1 MASETTPFSATDRII
16 RHTPAHPCLIC
27 HGHSTMP
34 SGRDIR
40 CAGFLSSDGLYEHCQ
55 REHLAGALPLNL
67 HTEPPTY
74 AHKLYGQCD
83 CGTAHNLVPAP
94 RRRGTTSATQHT
106 VPTRRPRAS
115 GSAAGLELPHQT
127 QHAQHTTVTQS
138 TEWHWPTT
146 AVYDYRASD
155 GTLRYQVVRKE
166 EPAIGEA
173 KRGKL
178 FL

>member
-1 MASETTPFSATDRII
+1 MANGNIHPSTGTGIV

-74 AHKLYGQCD
+74 AHKLYGRCD
-83 CGTAHNLVPAP
+83 CGAAHNLAPAP
-94 RRRGTTSATQHT
+94 RRRGTTSATRHAVPSRPAAPGSPEVQHSST
-106 VPTRRPRAS
+106 DQPPRVPK
-115 GSAAGLELPHQT
+115 
-127 QHAQHTTVTQS
+127 S
-138 TEWHWPTT
+138 TEWAWPTT
-146 AVYDYRASD
+146 AV
-155 GTLRYQVVRKE
+155 
-166 EPAIGEA
+166 
-173 KRGKL
+173 
-178 FL
+178 